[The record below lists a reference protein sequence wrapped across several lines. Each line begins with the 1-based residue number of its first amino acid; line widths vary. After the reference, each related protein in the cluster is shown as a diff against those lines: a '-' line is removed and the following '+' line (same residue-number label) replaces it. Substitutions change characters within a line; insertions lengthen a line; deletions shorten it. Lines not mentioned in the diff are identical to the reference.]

1 METLYIHL
9 QFSKLALEGIKRQA
23 IAVFKPERFQ
33 VWQTIGVSCYGFD
46 KDLLTVEITQTQ
58 PFVVTHKAF
67 DKNGL
72 ICEYEWWDIRLNEQ
86 RLGFNGIYNF
96 AQLEGFDMAAG
107 FTVPQFVEY
116 FSKIHRLPVTG
127 KVVTWKVA
135 TIDEAWYGLVR
146 LTQPETGCYRN
157 PVDSWWR
164 ATPLAE
170 IAFPDFI
177 VQGIPAN
184 WRRM

>member
-1 METLYIHL
+1 METLYINL

-23 IAVFKPERFQ
+23 IAVIKPERFQ
-33 VWQTIGVSCYGFD
+33 VGQTIGVSCYGFD

-67 DKNGL
+67 DKRGDYNKS
-72 ICEYEWWDIRLNEQ
+72 EWWDIRLNDQ
-86 RLGFNGIYNF
+86 RLGYNEICEF
-96 AQLEGFDMAAG
+96 ARLEGFEINNV
-107 FTVPQFVEY
+107 FSEPKFVEY

-135 TIDEAWYGLVR
+135 TTDNAWYGLTR
-146 LTQPETGCYRN
+146 LTELESGDYLS
-157 PVDSWWR
+157 PVGSWWR

-184 WRRM
+184 WRKM